1 MNKTLLTL
9 IAAGASLAF
18 ASSAFAAGDPVRG
31 KAKAEQVCTA
41 CHATGGDWNKPL
53 QPEYPK
59 LAGQHADYLVTA
71 LNEYKQ
77 GDKSMIGR
85 KNPIMAGQAAALTAN
100 EIQDLA
106 AFFSG
111 LPGQLFVKHHTQK

>member
-1 MNKTLLTL
+1 MNKILTLLV
-9 IAAGASLAF
+9 AGAALAC
-18 ASSAFAAGDPVRG
+18 ASSAFAGGDPVRG
-31 KAKAEQVCTA
+31 KAKADQVCAA
-41 CHATGGDWNKPL
+41 CHATSGDWKKPL
-53 QPEYPK
+53 QPEYPT

-85 KNPIMAGQAAALTAN
+85 KNPIMAGQAAALTAT

-111 LPGQLFVKHHTQK
+111 LEGNLKVKR